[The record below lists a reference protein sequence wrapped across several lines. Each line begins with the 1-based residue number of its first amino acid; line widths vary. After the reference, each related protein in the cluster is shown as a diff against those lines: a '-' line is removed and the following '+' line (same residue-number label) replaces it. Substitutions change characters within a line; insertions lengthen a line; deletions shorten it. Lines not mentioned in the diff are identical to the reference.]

1 MTNQERV
8 FLSDLKA
15 LCKKHNVV
23 FTTTQKLSD
32 TRRFGF
38 KTDIGYVMGYH
49 GERNEISLD
58 ACEVFDALR
67 RMYPV

>member
-8 FLSDLKA
+8 FLSELKA

-23 FTTTQKLSD
+23 FTTTRKLSD
-32 TRRFGF
+32 NRRFGF
-38 KTDIGYVMGYH
+38 KTDEGYVMGYN
-49 GERNEISLD
+49 GERNQISLD

-67 RMYPV
+67 GMYPV